1 MKITQPQKS
10 DMGSSFGYIENS
22 HGIPLQEVLNWIESN
37 TITWGIVTI
46 YNNEGNIIRK
56 FDYDLYN
63 SNQFF
68 HWLNGWQYSNLV
80 EKVRFE
86 DCFMCRDFD
95 IYLQ

>member
-10 DMGSSFGYIENS
+10 DIGSSFGYIENS

-63 SNQFF
+63 SNQFI